1 VPSKLPTGVGSMQV
15 KSFIEDDKIAVNNLK
30 FDAKLL
36 S

>member
-1 VPSKLPTGVGSMQV
+1 MCRRHYLSNNIQECKTD
-15 KSFIEDDKIAVNNLK
+15 EDQKIAVNNLK